1 MMTEIAVDENR
12 NYDNDIEKDNVA
24 TKQCLGPICLK
35 ASGHCQ

>member
-1 MMTEIAVDENR
+1 MMTEIAVDRYR
-12 NYDNDIEKDNVA
+12 NYNNDNEKDNVA